1 MEIQELEAKIAQLE
15 RRISELATSVSV
27 DMEWQA
33 EIREMLQQLLAVL
46 EKRTRQELA
55 WDKPKSA
62 LEGSSSSFPKSKSD
76 AMLEKCVSLIF
87 KDYEDQFKE

>member
-1 MEIQELEAKIAQLE
+1 MDLAELEAKVVELE
-15 RRISELATSVSV
+15 KRVAELTASLSI

-87 KDYEDQFKE
+87 KDYEDRFKE

>member
-15 RRISELATSVSV
+15 KRVAELSTSVSI
-27 DMEWQA
+27 DMEWLA
-33 EIREMLQQLLAVL
+33 EIRQMLQQLLAVL
-46 EKRTRQELA
+46 EKRTALELA

-62 LEGSSSSFPKSKSD
+62 LEDSSSSFPKSKSD
-76 AMLEKCVSLIF
+76 AMLEKCVNLIF

>member
-1 MEIQELEAKIAQLE
+1 MELVELEARVVELE
-15 RRISELATSVSV
+15 KRLKELSTSVSIN
-27 DMEWQA
+27 MEWLA
-33 EIREMLQQLLAVL
+33 EIRQMLQQLLAVL

-76 AMLEKCVSLIF
+76 AMLERCVNLIF
-87 KDYEDQFKE
+87 KDYEDQFRG